1 MRGHEARP
9 LGVVVCNGRPFACVG
24 SQGVSHSHDVT
35 FFQSCCELLRVA
47 IVLTQGLNAA
57 SRFHDKYPSEIYWLL

>member
-9 LGVVVCNGRPFACVG
+9 LGVVVCNRRPFASG
-24 SQGVSHSHDVT
+24 ASVSHSHDVT

-47 IVLTQGLNAA
+47 IVLTQGLNSA
-57 SRFHDKYPSEIYWLL
+57 SRFHDKYH